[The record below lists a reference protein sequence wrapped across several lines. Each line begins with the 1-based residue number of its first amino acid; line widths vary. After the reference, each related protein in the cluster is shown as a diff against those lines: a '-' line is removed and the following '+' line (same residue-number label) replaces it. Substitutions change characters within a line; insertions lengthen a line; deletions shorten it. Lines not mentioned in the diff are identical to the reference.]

1 MRTIQITLHN
11 VRRSPALSARIRD
24 LGERLENLWAE
35 MIHCRVSVAQ
45 EAGPGPRGRL
55 YTVTVNVRL
64 PARDLTA
71 TGQDA
76 DDVYLAVRE
85 AFDSM
90 RRQLHEAA
98 PTRRPVGRPPSTK
111 TAPPEPVPS

>member
-24 LGERLENLWAE
+24 LGERLENLWSE

-45 EAGPGPRGRL
+45 EARPGGRGRL

-71 TGQDA
+71 TGRDA

-98 PTRRPVGRPPSTK
+98 PPRRPVGRPPSTK
-111 TAPPEPVPS
+111 TAPSEPVPS

>member
-11 VRRSPALSARIRD
+11 IRRSPSLSARIRD

-45 EAGPGPRGRL
+45 EAGPGMKGRL
-55 YTVTVNVRL
+55 FRVTVNVRL
-64 PARDLTA
+64 PACDLIA

-76 DDVYLAVRE
+76 ADVHLALRE

-90 RRQLHEAA
+90 RRQLSEAA
-98 PTRRPVGRPPSTK
+98 PPRRPVGRPPSTK
-111 TAPPEPVPS
+111 TTPPEPVTP

>member
-98 PTRRPVGRPPSTK
+98 PTRRLVGRPPSTK
-111 TAPPEPVPS
+111 TAPSEPVPS

>member
-11 VRRSPALSARIRD
+11 IHRSPALSARIRD

-45 EAGPGPRGRL
+45 EGGPGMKDHPFK
-55 YTVTVNVRL
+55 VTVNVRL
-64 PARDLTA
+64 PACDLVA
-71 TGQDA
+71 TGEDGA
-76 DDVYLAVRE
+76 DVYHALRE

-98 PTRRPVGRPPSTK
+98 PPRRQVGRPPSSK
-111 TAPPEPVPS
+111 TIAEVPS

>member
-11 VRRSPALSARIRD
+11 IRRSPALSARIRD
-24 LGERLENLWAE
+24 MGERLENLWAE

-45 EAGPGPRGRL
+45 EAGPDAKGRL
-55 YTVTVNVRL
+55 FKVSVNVRL
-64 PARDLTA
+64 PEHELVATA
-71 TGQDA
+71 QDGE
-76 DDVYLAVRE
+76 DVYFALRE

-98 PTRRPVGRPPSTK
+98 PTRRPVGRPPSTN
-111 TAPPEPVPS
+111 TVPSEPIPS